1 MAKGRS
7 TRRFTA
13 RSSSSATLEGF
24 ADLERKLE
32 ALPGKIAK
40 RATGRAMRAASKL
53 VADEIE
59 LRAPRKSGGL
69 AGSVKIQLRNRNL
82 TGLAEYRDAMQA
94 GGSIQQARASLRGAR
109 SGGESAGTRVLV
121 RVMLTA
127 PHAHLV
133 EFGTD
138 PRFHKSTGKST
149 GTMPAHPFVRPAWDS
164 KSLEALGTIKT
175 VLTAEVMKAAKE
187 S

>member
-1 MAKGRS
+1 MRPVK
-7 TRRFTA
+7 
-13 RSSSSATLEGF
+13 LEGF

-40 RATGRAMRAASKL
+40 RATGRAMRGAAAE
-53 VADEIE
+53 VRGAIE
-59 LRAPRKSGGL
+59 SEAPRRSGNL
-69 AGSVKIQLRNRNL
+69 AGSVKVTLRNRNL

-94 GGSIQQARASLRGAR
+94 GGSIQQARMALRGAR

-121 RVMLTA
+121 RVMVTA

-133 EFGTD
+133 EFGTA
-138 PRFHKSTGKST
+138 PRYQKSTGKFV
-149 GTMPAHPFVRPAWDS
+149 GAMPANPFTRRAWDGS
-164 KSLEALGTIKT
+164 AAGALGTIKT